1 MRYTLI
7 PLVAIFLV
15 TNLYSQVPESFN
27 YQAVVRNNNGSVIA
41 DQLVAIKISLLR
53 GELNG
58 SPVYVEA
65 FTPTTNQ
72 FGLIVLEIG
81 KGNVITG
88 DFTSIDWSS
97 DNYFIKI
104 ELDESGG
111 TNYSE
116 IGTSQLLS
124 VPFAMHAKT
133 VEKITET
140 DPLFASSIASDID
153 ATDTSRWNNK
163 LDVEIDGSVTNEIQ
177 NLSEV
182 LYQGTDAG
190 GNAIINLANPIND
203 QDAATKA
210 YVDALEK
217 KLKEI
222 GVLPNENVD
231 TGNVTDIEGNVYR
244 TIRIGNQWWMA
255 ENLITTFYQNG
266 DTITDGSSVGDYS
279 IESEPKYWFS
289 YDDDLAEVDTF
300 GRLYTWYVVT
310 DSRNVCPQG
319 WRVPSDS
326 AWNVLQISLGMSAED
341 TNLICDDNNFIGG
354 ILKDIGTLL
363 WQTPNTGATNG
374 YGFTALPAGYRR
386 RFDKDFEY
394 KGEYACFWSSS
405 AMNAENAWYRHLFHN
420 KASICRTANLK
431 NYGFSIRCIKDGD

>member
-1 MRYTLI
+1 MKYTLI
-7 PLVAIFLV
+7 SIATIFLV
-15 TNLYSQVPESFN
+15 TNLFSQVPESFN
-27 YQAVVRNNNGSVIA
+27 YQAVVRNSNGSVIA
-41 DQLVAIKISLLR
+41 DQLVSIKISLLK

-58 SPVYVEA
+58 SPVYVET

-72 FGLIVLEIG
+72 FGLINLEIG
-81 KGNVITG
+81 RGNVITG
-88 DFTSIDWSS
+88 NFSSIEWSS

-116 IGTSQLLS
+116 IGTNQLLS

-133 VEKITET
+133 VGKITET
-140 DPLFASSIASDID
+140 DPLFVSSIASGIE

-163 LDVEIDGSVTNEIQ
+163 LDFEIDSSVTNEIQ

-182 LYQGTDAG
+182 LYQGADAG
-190 GNAIINLANPIND
+190 GNTITNLANPIND
-203 QDAATKA
+203 QDVATKA
-210 YVDALEK
+210 YVDALEN

-222 GVLPNENVD
+222 GVLPNEIGD

-244 TIRIGNQWWMA
+244 TVRIGNQWWMA
-255 ENLITTFYQNG
+255 ENLKTIFYQNG
-266 DTITDGSSVGDYS
+266 DTITDGSTVGDYS
-279 IESEPKYWFS
+279 LELEPKYWFS

-300 GRLYTWYVVT
+300 GRLYTWYVAT

-319 WRVPSDS
+319 WHVPSDS
-326 AWNVLQISLGMSAED
+326 AWNVMQISLGMSVED
-341 TNLICDDNNFIGG
+341 ANLICDDYNTIGG
-354 ILKDIGTLL
+354 ILKDTGTLV
-363 WQTPNTGATNG
+363 WQTPNTGATDE

-386 RFDKDFEY
+386 RYYKDFEY
-394 KGEYACFWSSS
+394 KGEYACFWSTS
-405 AMNAENAWYRHLFHN
+405 AMDAENAWYRHLFHD

-431 NYGFSIRCIKDGD
+431 NYGFSIRCVKDGD